1 MPDEPVVCS
10 GPVLL
15 RNGLHEP
22 LLHFQW
28 RRTDSQLQPVRH
40 AKDMRIDRNGRIS
53 PRDGADDIRRLSSDT
68 GQLHQLIEILRH
80 FAAIVFDQHVTH
92 TEQVLRLRLIEAAVP
107 DLVFQLLLTER
118 SHLLWTCKPR
128 ENATGDDI
136 HPLIRTLR

>member
-1 MPDEPVVCS
+1 MPDEPVVCI

-22 LLHFQW
+22 LLHLYG

-40 AKDMRIDRNGRIS
+40 TKDMRIDRNGRIS
-53 PRDGADDIRRLSSDT
+53 PRNGADDVRRLSSDT

-80 FAAIVFDQHVTH
+80 FAAVVFDQHVTH
-92 TEQVLRLRLIEAAVP
+92 AEQVLRLRLIEAAVP
-107 DLVFQLLLTER
+107 DLIFQLLLTER

-128 ENATGDDI
+128 KNAACDDI

>member
-1 MPDEPVVCS
+1 
-10 GPVLL
+10 
-15 RNGLHEP
+15 
-22 LLHFQW
+22 
-28 RRTDSQLQPVRH
+28 
-40 AKDMRIDRNGRIS
+40 MRIDRNGRIS

-92 TEQVLRLRLIEAAVP
+92 TEQVLRLRLIKAAVP